1 MKSSHSP
8 QVFFSLSFPRTS
20 LSIFKFSPC
29 NHTATQ
35 LTALCADAV
44 MWVTLPVR
52 KLPIFLILL
61 SRTLHLREVCVKF
74 SRSVVSAS
82 WWPKQPTALQNDAPL
97 YFSWQTPD
105 LSQPLFLDLSVA
117 FTIALSKLEPEVVY
131 GRTFIKICQ
140 QPPLQQSAR
149 SASFPRFPKPEQR
162 RLKTRQS

>member
-1 MKSSHSP
+1 MASRETATIATSCSIWPHEILALTTS
-8 QVFFSLSFPRTS
+8 VFLSFFPRTS

-82 WWPKQPTALQNDAPL
+82 WWPKQPTALHWFTCGTTHPFVFPDKLPIFL
-97 YFSWQTPD
+97 SLVSWTC
-105 LSQPLFLDLSVA
+105 LLL
-117 FTIALSKLEPEVVY
+117 
-131 GRTFIKICQ
+131 
-140 QPPLQQSAR
+140 LQS
-149 SASFPRFPKPEQR
+149 
-162 RLKTRQS
+162 LWVN

>member
-1 MKSSHSP
+1 MASRETATIATSCSIWPHEILALTTS
-8 QVFFSLSFPRTS
+8 VFLSFFPRTS

-74 SRSVVSAS
+74 SRSVVGAS
-82 WWPKQPTALQNDAPL
+82 WWPKQPTTLQNDAPL

-105 LSQPLFLDLSVA
+105 PSQPLFLDLSVA

-140 QPPLQQSAR
+140 
-149 SASFPRFPKPEQR
+149 
-162 RLKTRQS
+162 